1 MNLITT
7 AGSWGLVLDTE
18 GGRRRGDGQTES
30 HHLAPHDEGAECTG
44 HFILNRYRVD
54 DDGFICFS
62 PSLPLSDLRSSIDI
76 LKAELEGLLVQA
88 EQRFPHAVLKR
99 QLVAST

>member
-1 MNLITT
+1 MNLIA

-18 GGRRRGDGQTES
+18 GARRRSDRQEES
-30 HHLAPHDEGAECTG
+30 HRPGPLNEGAECTG

-54 DDGFICFS
+54 DDGFICLG
-62 PSLPLSDLRSSIDI
+62 PSLPLSELRSSIDI

-99 QLVAST
+99 QLAAST